1 LAVAEAA
8 CGYDNAI
15 SWPAA
20 GSRRRWR
27 ALREDARQTA
37 RDIPGIGR
45 AVVAVARFA
54 GRNRGRAGSATPL
67 STAPA
72 APLAGADEFITIP
85 TATIFVDA
93 DEWDALAHALGGT
106 SNTLLA
112 GLAARL
118 AQRVR
123 RVTADGSVTLAMPA
137 NDRTADDTRANAV
150 TNVDVTVDPAPAT
163 MDLREMRAAIKQ
175 ALIRHREV
183 PDERWVLLPLIPL
196 LPKRLF
202 RRMVRVAT
210 GSATSVVSSNL
221 GSVNPATNRPDG
233 TDADY
238 FAMKSLYPGMTKA
251 TMHRTGGVLALLSG
265 RAHGQVFVSAL
276 AYQPGSSNDDLRQDL
291 SNTLND
297 FSLTGTTGWRR
308 PTPVRRAQ

>member
-1 LAVAEAA
+1 M
-8 CGYDNAI
+8 
-15 SWPAA
+15 
-20 GSRRRWR
+20 
-27 ALREDARQTA
+27 
-37 RDIPGIGR
+37 
-45 AVVAVARFA
+45 
-54 GRNRGRAGSATPL
+54 
-67 STAPA
+67 
-72 APLAGADEFITIP
+72 
-85 TATIFVDA
+85 ATIFVDA
-93 DEWDALAHALGGT
+93 DEWDARAHVLGGT
-106 SNTLLA
+106 SNALLA

-118 AQRVR
+118 AQRVG

-163 MDLREMRAAIKQ
+163 TDLREMRAAIKQ

-183 PDERWVLLPLIPL
+183 PDERWALLPLIPL

-202 RRMVRVAT
+202 RRMVRVAA

-251 TMHRTGGVLALLSG
+251 TMHRAGGVLALLSG

-308 PTPVRRAQ
+308 PTPVGRAQ